1 MSHWQSQ
8 GFTNSNNSSLVV
20 VATYAATI
28 ALFIIAFS
36 LTFLGNT
43 SSSAKKSCRSKIDQ
57 GKDSI
62 FSFSVAVKI
71 LKTETSNI

>member
-1 MSHWQSQ
+1 MSHRQSQ

-43 SSSAKKSCRSKIDQ
+43 SSSAIKDRS
-57 GKDSI
+57 GKGFDFQFFCGCENS
-62 FSFSVAVKI
+62 
-71 LKTETSNI
+71 EN